1 MGSAPPANESKI
13 VRVTATGLGMNEEGL
28 SGKEREKDG

>member
-1 MGSAPPANESKI
+1 MSAAPPRNESKI
-13 VRVTATGLGMNEEGL
+13 VRVAAMGLGINEEGL